1 MLAINHLYKNYG
13 PVQVLS
19 DISLTVE
26 DDEFVCLLGP
36 SGCGKT
42 TLLRIIAGLEDYQQG
57 EIRFAGRDL
66 NDVPARERGFGIV
79 FQSYSLFP
87 GMTAA
92 QNIGYGL
99 KIRNR
104 PREAIQARVDELLAL
119 TGIAALAGRYPH
131 ELSGGQQQ
139 RVAIARAL
147 AIEPSLLLLD
157 EPLSALDA
165 RVRLELR
172 GEIRQLQRRLRIPTV
187 MVTHD
192 QDEALSMA
200 DKIVCMN
207 AGTIEQTGTAHE
219 LYDQPASHFVA
230 RFIGANNFFSVDEA
244 QALFGVA
251 PDHTARTPGTAPPQC
266 SVRPEAL
273 QLHADGEGEAV
284 VEDLVFLG
292 KISQVQLRWRER
304 LILAECRHADAV
316 AIGERVRLALSP
328 QAPQTGVRWVYAR
341 QVGA

>member
-1 MLAINHLYKNYG
+1 MLAIHNLHKNYG
-13 PVQVLS
+13 KVRVLR
-19 DISLTVE
+19 DINLRVA

-42 TLLRIIAGLEDYQQG
+42 TLLRIIAGLEDYEQG
-57 EIRFAGRDL
+57 TIHFAGRDL

-104 PREAIQARVDELLAL
+104 SREAISAKVDELLAL
-119 TGIAALAGRYPH
+119 TGIAPLAGRYPH

-172 GEIRQLQRRLRIPTV
+172 GEIRQLQRRLRIPTI

-200 DKIVCMN
+200 DRIVCMN
-207 AGTIEQTGTAHE
+207 EGCIEQTGTPHE

-230 RFIGANNFFSVDEA
+230 GFIGANNFFSVEEA

-251 PDHTARTPGTAPPQC
+251 PGQSGPQVF

-273 QLHADGEGEAV
+273 QWHVDEAGDAV
-284 VEDLVFLG
+284 IEDLVFLG
-292 KISQVQLRWRER
+292 KVNQVQLRWRGR
-304 LILAECRHADAV
+304 FILAECRHADTV
-316 AIGERVRLALSP
+316 RVGGRVRLSL
-328 QAPQTGVRWVYAR
+328 QADAAQTGARWVSA
-341 QVGA
+341 

>member
-1 MLAINHLYKNYG
+1 MLAIANLHKRYG
-13 PVQVLS
+13 NVKVLS
-19 DISLTVE
+19 DISLRVA

-57 EIRFAGRDL
+57 TIQFAGRDL
-66 NDVPARERGFGIV
+66 NDTPARARGFGIV

-99 KIRNR
+99 TIRHR
-104 PREAIQARVDELLAL
+104 PREEINAKVAELLAL
-119 TGIAALAGRYPH
+119 TSITPLAGRYPH

-147 AIEPSLLLLD
+147 AVEPSLLLLD

-172 GEIRQLQRRLRIPTV
+172 GEIRQLQRRLRIPTI

-192 QDEALSMA
+192 QEEALSMA

-207 AGTIEQTGTAHE
+207 AGCIEQTGTPHE
-219 LYDQPASHFVA
+219 LYEQPASHFVA
-230 RFIGANNFFSVDEA
+230 GFIGTNNFFDVEEA
-244 QALFGVA
+244 QTLFGA
-251 PDHTARTPGTAPPQC
+251 TPTAASPTAQF

-273 QLHADGEGEAV
+273 HVQQDGNGQAV
-284 VEDLVFLG
+284 VEDVVFLG
-292 KISQVQLRWRER
+292 KTNQVQLRWRDR
-304 LILAECRHADAV
+304 LLWAECRPADPL
-316 AIGERVRLALSP
+316 AIGDRVHLALRRDDP
-328 QAPQTGVRWVYAR
+328 HHTPGAQWVNA
-341 QVGA
+341 

>member
-1 MLAINHLYKNYG
+1 MLAIHNLHKNYG
-13 PVQVLS
+13 QVRVLS
-19 DISLTVE
+19 DISLAVD

-42 TLLRIIAGLEDYQQG
+42 TLLRIIAGLEDYEQG
-57 EIRFAGRDL
+57 TIHFAGRDL
-66 NDVPARERGFGIV
+66 NEVSARARGFGIV

-99 KIRNR
+99 KIRNHT
-104 PREAIQARVDELLAL
+104 REAISARVDELLAL
-119 TGIAALAGRYPH
+119 TGISQLAGRYPH

-147 AIEPSLLLLD
+147 AIEPALLLLD

-172 GEIRQLQRRLRIPTV
+172 GEIRQLQRRLRIPTI

-192 QDEALSMA
+192 QEEALSMA

-207 AGTIEQTGTAHE
+207 AGVIEQTGTPQA

-230 RFIGANNFFSVDEA
+230 SFIGANNFFSVAEA
-244 QALFGVA
+244 QALFGLVPDAVQA
-251 PDHTARTPGTAPPQC
+251 PKSAPPQC
-266 SVRPEAL
+266 AVRPEAL
-273 QLHADGEGEAV
+273 QLHADANGEAI

-292 KISQVQLRWRER
+292 KRKRACSGWTRS
-304 LILAECRHADAV
+304 
-316 AIGERVRLALSP
+316 GRVRS
-328 QAPQTGVRWVYAR
+328 
-341 QVGA
+341 GAAHECH